1 MEQNNNSN
9 WMKDL
14 NVNNSINGDYSLQNS
29 NLLNNNQQQQQT
41 PTFDVK
47 NGNLLNNLLEEEND
61 YQKNG
66 KTRSRIP
73 RGTLDILLK
82 EFQINS
88 SPNSSDRK
96 RIAAQCN
103 IEEKR
108 VRIWFQNKRAKLKK
122 LQNSIQNNNENF
134 GNENYN
140 TLQQQNQA
148 GNTYD
153 PNYGIFED
161 KFEIEPLFDN
171 VPWGLNHN
179 YHFIDSSSVS
189 VGGWKRLKNGHLSNE
204 DENGVE
210 IDNSHVME
218 LVTNLSNLSP
228 RSIDS
233 IMGDATDLLL
243 IISKKNNEI
252 NYFFSAIADDRR
264 ILFRVFFPIYTVV
277 NCSISVSKERPDTGM
292 ESDNNNNNNN
302 KNLNTPDKSDSKKN
316 YGNEAKDEEDED
328 EDDENEEELSQLS
341 LMLNKPPKFAVYFTD
356 GDENDDNQWN
366 ICDDFSEDKQVSMS
380 FMGSYEIPHIITGLE
395 DSLKKMNSLIL
406 EYNSKFGGI
415 YHVPPQQQQQQQ
427 QIDFSTSENTML
439 GSKQSND
446 PNMQLSESVLKKSLT
461 NPFANSDFGFSPT
474 PSNGVNFFQIPTS
487 PNFLSGNNNNT
498 NNNNPSNNNN
508 NYKLPYMENPLINN
522 SINTNINNRVSS
534 NNGTS
539 LLNEHTV
546 PNTMDNQQM
555 QNMNTRN
562 SNSGLLNIN
571 DSLIDD
577 DDEMK
582 NDLYINSMLDLN

>member
-1 MEQNNNSN
+1 M
-9 WMKDL
+9 
-14 NVNNSINGDYSLQNS
+14 
-29 NLLNNNQQQQQT
+29 NNNQQQPT
-41 PTFDVK
+41 PTFDVE

-82 EFQINS
+82 EFQINN
-88 SPNSSDRK
+88 SPNSGDRK

-122 LQNSIQNNNENF
+122 LQNR
-134 GNENYN
+134 
-140 TLQQQNQA
+140 
-148 GNTYD
+148 NTYD
-153 PNYGIFED
+153 PNYEIFED

-189 VGGWKRLKNGHLSNE
+189 VGGWKRLKNGHLSKE

-292 ESDNNNNNNN
+292 ESDDDDNN
-302 KNLNTPDKSDSKKN
+302 NLNTPDKSDK
-316 YGNEAKDEEDED
+316 
-328 EDDENEEELSQLS
+328 NEEELSQLS

-415 YHVPPQQQQQQQ
+415 YHVPPQ
-427 QIDFSTSENTML
+427 
-439 GSKQSND
+439 
-446 PNMQLSESVLKKSLT
+446 
-461 NPFANSDFGFSPT
+461 
-474 PSNGVNFFQIPTS
+474 
-487 PNFLSGNNNNT
+487 
-498 NNNNPSNNNN
+498 
-508 NYKLPYMENPLINN
+508 
-522 SINTNINNRVSS
+522 
-534 NNGTS
+534 
-539 LLNEHTV
+539 
-546 PNTMDNQQM
+546 
-555 QNMNTRN
+555 
-562 SNSGLLNIN
+562 
-571 DSLIDD
+571 
-577 DDEMK
+577 
-582 NDLYINSMLDLN
+582 